1 MKQFGSRP
9 AAEQQQQ
16 LAGVQNKVRQGQEQ
30 LQRQQHRQWQ
40 QQGVPE
46 VEQQL
51 RQQLQQEQWESKL
64 WSMAGA
70 APSSSQSPAAGPT
83 AASELSAKQQ
93 QLLQKRLSGE
103 ARRSLEGVYSTT
115 PYPPRDVVAGL
126 YDLHRLPRDLVL
138 AWFAARRRKD
148 GLPDNP
154 REAKRLAAAAAAAG
168 GSGGVSSSSSSAVV
182 DEESLQ
188 ALLTG
193 ASVRMSRATAQAAGV
208 LQQQQQQ
215 GGRQQQQQQLQ
226 QLLSA
231 RELAALR
238 SALPSP
244 RKFKGAKLQEQL
256 GIKKLDQVGE
266 DVAGVKQGQG
276 GAASGAGAAGGRE
289 KGAIEIA
296 GVQFVVRD
304 GAAAWDRRWRTRR
317 SSQGV
322 PAQRLDFQK
331 MLLKAEARTK
341 QNGHTA
347 AAAVGE

>member
-1 MKQFGSRP
+1 MCNGFGSS
-9 AAEQQQQ
+9 
-16 LAGVQNKVRQGQEQ
+16 
-30 LQRQQHRQWQ
+30 QRQQRSAAQIPTAQ
-40 QQGVPE
+40 YPYLAPLYLNRCVK
-46 VEQQL
+46 
-51 RQQLQQEQWESKL
+51 LQIIEILCFCCSL
-64 WSMAGA
+64 SHLSFSGA
-70 APSSSQSPAAGPT
+70 APSSSQAAAAGPA

-154 REAKRLAAAAAAAG
+154 REAKRLAAAAAA
-168 GSGGVSSSSSSAVV
+168 SGAATSSSSSSAVV

-193 ASVRMSRATAQAAGV
+193 ASVRMSRTTAQAAGV

-215 GGRQQQQQQLQ
+215 QAGRQQQQQQLQ

-256 GIKKLDQVGE
+256 GIKKLDQDGE
-266 DVAGVKQGQG
+266 VVAGVNQGHG
-276 GAASGAGAAGGRE
+276 GAALGGAGAAGGRE

-347 AAAVGE
+347 APAVGE